1 MSGISTKAC
10 EQQGWHCVPSLRR
23 RMRRCSAALTQV
35 STSRD
40 LDEGAKPT
48 LLAVPAASSRES
60 QRYRRR
66 QKSSPQHMVR
76 QRGLHIN
83 RVDTEALKNYGVDDN
98 CTSVELLADPSAAQ
112 RARSISGSSSA
123 SRILCRRGLNVQWPF
138 SQLILCGAK
147 SIEVRSYALGHRCIA
162 KAGEEVWIVETRG
175 PCASASTNAVVQDA
189 AIAPRRQEAHIV
201 GCVTFSG

>member
-1 MSGISTKAC
+1 
-10 EQQGWHCVPSLRR
+10 
-23 RMRRCSAALTQV
+23 
-35 STSRD
+35 
-40 LDEGAKPT
+40 
-48 LLAVPAASSRES
+48 
-60 QRYRRR
+60 
-66 QKSSPQHMVR
+66 MVR
-76 QRGLHIN
+76 QRGLHID
-83 RVDTEALKNYGVDDN
+83 RVGTEALENYGVDDN

-123 SRILCRRGLNVQWPF
+123 SRIICRRGLNVQWPF

-147 SIEVRSYALGHRCIA
+147 SIEVRNYALGHRCIA

-201 GCVTFSG
+201 GCVTFSGSQCYESQHSFREDVSAHRIRAGGVHDWRADGMRLSLIHI